1 MRYLYLVWKNLGRRK
16 LRTLLTVFS
25 TIVAFVLFG
34 LLAAVRMGFR
44 AGVDVSGADR
54 MMVTHKISIILP
66 LPISYEERIRTVPG
80 VQGITHANWF
90 GGVYKEPKNF
100 FPQMAVD
107 TATFLDLYPE
117 LTLPADQKKAWLADR
132 TAAIVGRATANR
144 YGFKLGDRI
153 SLSAPWQR
161 KDGGRNWEFNVVGI
175 YDGAHKETD
184 TSGLYFN
191 YDYLKESIASSS
203 VANQV
208 GWYIIRIADPARS
221 QEVAR
226 RIDAQ
231 FVNSPAETKTQTEKE
246 MAQGFANQVG
256 NIGTLVT
263 WIVAAVFLTLLL
275 VVANTMALS
284 IRERMGELAV
294 LKTLGFTHVQV
305 MLLVLGESC
314 ALALLGAVLGLGLA
328 LAVVPGIA
336 QALQQFIP
344 VFFVP
349 PRDIAIGLALALLLG
364 LVAGL
369 PPAVQAMR
377 LRIVEALRRV

>member
-66 LPISYEERIRTVPG
+66 LPISYQERIRTVPG

-107 TATFLDLYPE
+107 TATFLELYPE
-117 LTLPADQKKAWLADR
+117 LILPADQKKAWLADR

-153 SLSAPWQR
+153 SLSAPWLR
-161 KDGGRNWEFNVVGI
+161 KDGGRNWEFNIVGI

-184 TSGLYFN
+184 TSGFYFN

-369 PPAVQAMR
+369 PPALQAMR

>member
-1 MRYLYLVWKNLGRRK
+1 MKYLYLIWKNLWRRK

-66 LPISYEERIRTVPG
+66 LPVSYQESIKSTPG
-80 VQGITHANWF
+80 VQDVTHANWF
-90 GGVYKEPKNF
+90 GGIYKEPKNF

-107 TATFLDLYPE
+107 VSNFLDLYPE
-117 LTLPADQKKAWLADR
+117 YVLPAEQKKTWQADR
-132 TAAIVGRATANR
+132 TAAIVGRKTAER
-144 YGFKLGDRI
+144 FGFKTGDHI
-153 SLSAPWQR
+153 TLEAPWLR

-175 YDGAHKETD
+175 YDGKQAGTD
-184 TSGLYFN
+184 TSALYFN
-191 YDYLKESIASSS
+191 YDYMKESLASSS
-203 VANQV
+203 IANQV
-208 GWYIIRIADPARS
+208 GWYIIRIADPSRS
-221 QEVAR
+221 QEVAK

-231 FVNSPAETKTQTEKE
+231 FANSPAETKTQTEKE

-256 NIGTLVT
+256 NIGALVT
-263 WIVAAVFLTLLL
+263 WIVASVFVTLLL

-284 IRERMGELAV
+284 IRERTGELAV

-305 MLLVLGESC
+305 MLMVLAESC
-314 ALALLGAVLGLGLA
+314 AVALLGAALGLGAA
-328 LAVVPGIA
+328 LAIVPGIGK
-336 QALQQFIP
+336 ALQQFVP

-349 PRDIAIGLALALLLG
+349 PQDLVLGAVIALLLG
-364 LVAGL
+364 LAAGL
-369 PPAVQAMR
+369 PPAWQAMR
-377 LRIVEALRRV
+377 LRIVEALRRA

>member
-1 MRYLYLVWKNLGRRK
+1 MKYLYLIWKNLWRRK
-16 LRTLLTVFS
+16 LRTLLTILS
-25 TIVAFVLFG
+25 TVVAFVLFG

-66 LPISYEERIRTVPG
+66 LPVSYQEPIKAVSG
-80 VQGITHANWF
+80 VQEVTHANWF
-90 GGVYKEPKNF
+90 GGIYKEQKNF

-107 TATFLDLYPE
+107 VANFLDLYPE
-117 LTLPADQKKAWLADR
+117 YVLPADQKKAWQADR
-132 TAAIVGRATANR
+132 TAAIVGRATAKR
-144 YGFKLGDRI
+144 FGFKVGDHI
-153 SLSAPWQR
+153 SLEAPWLR

-175 YDGAHKETD
+175 YDGAQKGID

-191 YDYLKESIASSS
+191 YDYMKESIASSS
-203 VANQV
+203 IANQV

-221 QEVAR
+221 QEVAK

-231 FVNSPAETKTQTEKE
+231 FANSPAETKTQTEKE

-256 NIGTLVT
+256 NIGALVT
-263 WIVAAVFLTLLL
+263 WIVAAVFVTLLL

-284 IRERMGELAV
+284 IRERTGELAV

-305 MLLVLGESC
+305 MMLVLVESC
-314 ALALLGAVLGLGLA
+314 TVALLGAVLGLGAA
-328 LAVVPGIA
+328 LAVVPGIG
-336 QALQQFIP
+336 QALQQFVP

-349 PRDIAIGLALALLLG
+349 PRDIAVGFVIALLLG
-364 LVAGL
+364 LAAGL
-369 PPAVQAMR
+369 PPALQAMR
-377 LRIVEALRRV
+377 LRIVDALRRV